1 MDDEAIS
8 RTVTAGIRHVPG
20 VTGVYPPRPVAAAAE
35 TVVDAVV
42 PVPLRLH
49 DPDVLVDVDRRGG
62 RVHVVTGISV
72 DGGRP
77 AADTLR
83 AVGERV
89 RDLLD
94 ADTTATADLISVT
107 VRLVEDP
114 VDAAVAPPEGGPS
127 DATALPTSDV

>member
-8 RTVTAGIRHVPG
+8 RTLTDGIRHVPG
-20 VTGVYPPRPVAAAAE
+20 VTGVFPPRPAAAVAE
-35 TVVDAVV
+35 AVVDAVA
-42 PVPLRLH
+42 PAPLRLH
-49 DPDVLVDVDRRGG
+49 DPDVLVDVDRHGG
-62 RVHVVTGISV
+62 RVHVVAGISV

-94 ADTTATADLISVT
+94 AGTTPAADLISVT
-107 VRLVEDP
+107 VQLVEDP
-114 VDAAVAPPEGGPS
+114 VTPTVGDEPQVATS
-127 DATALPTSDV
+127 DASRPDV